1 MKKSRGQVALALLK
15 GLLAAIALTLVLM
28 TALAAAVVF
37 LRISDGWLRALN
49 QLLKVAAIL
58 TGVYLAVGR
67 GGQRGFITG
76 MALAMLYM
84 VLGYAGYILLGGGAY
99 DTADMLGEILLG
111 AAIGSIAGATLANLP
126 AGGKRKARAA
136 SA

>member
-99 DTADMLGEILLG
+99 DTADMLGEILPG

-126 AGGKRKARAA
+126 DGGKRKARAA